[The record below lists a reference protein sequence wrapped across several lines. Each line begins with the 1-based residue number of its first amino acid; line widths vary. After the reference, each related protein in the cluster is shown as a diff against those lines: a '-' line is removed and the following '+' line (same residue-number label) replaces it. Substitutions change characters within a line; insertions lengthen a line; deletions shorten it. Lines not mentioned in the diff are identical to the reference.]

1 MPNDRLFLPR
11 PQASLRRASN
21 RPVWSV
27 GRDGAG
33 AQIVAIPSMSE
44 REASELVAAVVAD
57 VRALLDRRAASSELA
72 RFNAAPPGTWML
84 SEPLWEVLNQA
95 LDIADDVGGAYDPTL
110 GALND
115 VWAEAATGLSLTPPD
130 DEALEAPRAV
140 SGWGRFRM
148 NRPAQAAV
156 QPGGARLDFDDVAD
170 AIACDR
176 VLRALVDRG
185 VEAASVRI
193 GRNVIGRGLQ
203 ADAMPWWAE
212 IWSGGGESGPRWV
225 VALLD
230 LAAGVSG
237 FGGRPPVDGASGR
250 PVDHD
255 LQGVVALDPSGLR
268 AQAMARALHVMGP
281 FEGPEIAAAME
292 IPALFIQRTP
302 YGTVERLSPA
312 LAAMEDGAGQA

>member
-1 MPNDRLFLPR
+1 MDSGGG
-11 PQASLRRASN
+11 QAQVVAS
-21 RPVWSV
+21 S
-27 GRDGAG
+27 GLKEEEIRDGIADIAG
-33 AQIVAIPSMSE
+33 S
-44 REASELVAAVVAD
+44 
-57 VRALLDRRAASSELA
+57 VRALLDRRSPSSELA

-84 SEPLWEVLNQA
+84 SDPLWEVLNQA
-95 LDIADDVGGAYDPTL
+95 LDLADDVGGAYDPTL

-115 VWAEAATGLSLTPPD
+115 VWAEAATALSLTPPD
-130 DEALEAPRAV
+130 DAALEAPRAV
-140 SGWGRFRM
+140 SGWGRFRL

-156 QPGGARLDFDDVAD
+156 QPGGARLDFDDVVD

-212 IWSGGGESGPRWV
+212 IWSAGESGPRWV

-230 LAAGVSG
+230 LAVGVSG

-281 FEGPEIAAAME
+281 FEGPEIAAAMD

-302 YGTVERLSPA
+302 YGIVERLSPA
-312 LAAMEDGAGQA
+312 LAAMEDDAGQA